1 MKVTT
6 KLVLIGLI
14 NSAIAQLPLQV
25 DITKTVS
32 CAEGAKA
39 GEGDKVTVHYGGFLM
54 DGTKFDSSFD
64 RARPFTFELGIGQV
78 IPGWDQGLLGVCPK
92 EERHLVVPADLA
104 YGERGAGEVIP
115 PNATLLFDI
124 VVMDVEKVSNKQDL
138 EEEFK
143 KEEEERRRQEE
154 EAEKR
159 KQIQEDR
166 RRKQEEE
173 EKLRRQ
179 EEEELLL
186 REQEEQLLRQ
196 QEEQLRKQQEE
207 KRRKQ
212 QGEQLRKQQEEK
224 RRKQQEEQRR
234 KQQEE
239 QRRKQ
244 QEDQIRKR
252 EEEQLI
258 KRQEEQD
265 RIRKEEQDRIRRQ
278 QKEQLEKEK
287 KRQQQEAEAIRQQQE
302 QEEYDYYYDAGCE
315 IGELRETKVSTPSR
329 CSKVS
334 KVGDKLSMHY
344 TGKLID
350 GRKFDSSRDRNKP
363 FDFTLGVGQVIQG
376 WDEGVRG
383 MCVGEKRTLII
394 PPLMAYG
401 EEGVGSVIPPCA
413 TLVFDIELL
422 DIA

>member
-32 CAEGAKA
+32 CAESAKA

-124 VVMDVEKVSNKQDL
+124 VVMDVEKVPDKQDL
-138 EEEFK
+138 EEELK

-154 EAEKR
+154 EAEERKR
-159 KQIQEDR
+159 IQEER

-186 REQEEQLLRQ
+186 IEQEEQLIRQ

-234 KQQEE
+234 KQQ
-239 QRRKQ
+239 
-244 QEDQIRKR
+244 D
-252 EEEQLI
+252 
-258 KRQEEQD
+258 EQD

-287 KRQQQEAEAIRQQQE
+287 KRQQQEAEEIRQQQE

-315 IGELRETKVSTPSR
+315 IGELRSTKVSTPSR